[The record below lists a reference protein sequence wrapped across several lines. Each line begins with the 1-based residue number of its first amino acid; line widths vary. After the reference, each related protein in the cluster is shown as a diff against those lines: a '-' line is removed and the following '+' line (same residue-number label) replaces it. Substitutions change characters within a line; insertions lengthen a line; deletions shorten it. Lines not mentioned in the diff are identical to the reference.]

1 MVGRGRASLV
11 VRLDQ
16 RLQFD
21 AALVRKYDKP
31 GPRYTSYPTAPNFS
45 AAVGPEDVAAE
56 YRRSNDGDAFGGPP
70 AGISL
75 YVHLPFCEKLCYFC
89 GCNMVVR
96 RDHSRSYP
104 YLDAVEREMDAV
116 AALVDRRRP
125 VKQVHFGGGTP
136 TFLPPDALDRLVKML
151 TSRFTF
157 ASDAELGVEA
167 HPNETRREH
176 LEVLASHGW
185 NRLSLGMQDL
195 DETVQ
200 RVINRV
206 QPLELTQRCIE
217 DARELGFTSIN
228 VDLIYGLPHQ
238 DVKKFAATVDTTIR
252 RLAPDRLAV
261 YSFAYLPDMIK
272 HQRLLPAD
280 ALPDPEVKLA
290 ILENTI
296 RQFGEAGYV
305 FIGFDHFAKPDD
317 ELAVA
322 QRNRTLNRNFM
333 GYTTHRGLDLFAF
346 GVSAISQV
354 GRVYAQNR
362 KDLKAYEPATES
374 GRPPTERGFRLS
386 DDDLL
391 RREVIMDL
399 SSHFELDKR
408 AVETRFGLSFD
419 ETFAASLEAL
429 KPMEDDGLVTLEKDR
444 ITVTPRGRLFVRN
457 ACMTFDAYL
466 AKGPRVF
473 SRTV

>member
-1 MVGRGRASLV
+1 M
-11 VRLDQ
+11 DPH
-16 RLQFD
+16 LQGLEFD

-56 YRRSNDGDAFGGPP
+56 YARSNEKDAFGGPP
-70 AGISL
+70 ACLSL

-96 RDHSRSYP
+96 RDHSRSFP

-116 AALVDRRRP
+116 AAIVDRKRL

-136 TFLPPDALDRLVKML
+136 TFLPPEALERLVKML
-151 TSRFTF
+151 RDRFTF
-157 ASDAELGVEA
+157 AKDAELGVEA
-167 HPNETRREH
+167 HPNETVRAH
-176 LEVLASHGW
+176 LEVLAKNGW

-206 QPLELTQRCIE
+206 QPLELTQRCVE
-217 DARELGFTSIN
+217 DARELGFTSVNI
-228 VDLIYGLPHQ
+228 DLIYGLPHQ
-238 DVKKFAATVDTTIR
+238 TVKKFEATIDTTIE
-252 RLAPDRLAV
+252 RLKPDRLAV

-290 ILENTI
+290 ILESTI
-296 RQFGEAGYV
+296 RKFGAAGYV

-322 QRNRTLNRNFM
+322 QRTKTLNRNFM
-333 GYTTHRGLDLFAF
+333 GYTTHKGLDLFAF

-354 GRVYAQNR
+354 GRLYAQNR
-362 KDLKAYEPATES
+362 KDLKAYEPAALS
-374 GRPPTERGFRLS
+374 GRLPTERGFRLS

-391 RREVIMDL
+391 RREIILAL
-399 SSHFELDKR
+399 SSHFELEKKD
-408 AVETRFGLSFD
+408 VETRFKLDFD
-419 ETFAASLEAL
+419 ETFADALDAL
-429 KPMEDDGLVTLEKDR
+429 KALEDDGLVTLEKQR

-457 ACMTFDAYL
+457 VCMTFDAYL
-466 AKGPRVF
+466 AKGPRLF